1 MSQDTPTQRPGEA
14 ALVLWE
20 RLTGKPV
27 ENLSFGS
34 DVDGFSL
41 YYANKEITEAM
52 KTGDEAIVTL
62 LIRSQVPLYAK
73 AATFPLSE
81 YRSGSERISAML
93 EAMSSLDALFAD
105 SAIGRL
111 HDEYLAYA
119 QGSLAFYRNMD
130 RAALSSETLEF
141 VATQAGSVGLDALHS
156 IDRLTR
162 LMIKDGVPAPAAEA
176 KLGRNIYD
184 INRIEDLLMH
194 AHQIP
199 TGFSLCVIRGQSI
212 ASSYFVM
219 VVRTGTRIL
228 ALTDK
233 GKFEHPLQEQRMQ
246 ARNDR
251 FNAHRIDGSHFPYS
265 LLKIQWMDRGRT
277 ALESEPRN
285 TSMPAVAGLPVLADI
300 SELDDREL
308 LWLQLF
314 IDQCRVRYFDQGK
327 SEPLL
332 ATGSM
337 LNIGHKLADSRDQ
350 LPVLATRQ
358 LDLVTRASKDLTAAW
373 FYQTE
378 PKWETCANP
387 NLWMEDR
394 FAAAVPDECLYIPE
408 TVIQA
413 GQLQIGM
420 DGKGELTL
428 NHGAPEKGLFV
439 AELKSIAMNTLDTP
453 ERIIADAHY
462 TARHNQ
468 VEIIR
473 GLAAADY
480 AQRQT
485 QVQEWFYK
493 AVAKHLPAML
503 DDLLLANHARFRL
516 PRTESGRPMMGVNGT
531 NVRHIGY
538 IYEPPSKQYA
548 PDRRDKVR
556 LEHFI
561 GVTNREAFQWDCY
574 LQPGKHVQANLFIT
588 MSAETIYDIKTLTG
602 LDLADIPPELHSRG
616 LDIYTG
622 NHILSRLDPLSR
634 VRNPWAGL
642 TLRFRLPVNF
652 KAFKA
657 YRAAQGLKTPAIGAL
672 EQWGLDGGKVAH
684 TEGLESAAMR
694 TSGMGVD
701 FEE

>member
-1 MSQDTPTQRPGEA
+1 MSQYTLPQRPGET

-27 ENLSFGS
+27 ESLSFGS
-34 DVDGFSL
+34 DLDGFSL
-41 YYANKEITEAM
+41 YYANKEINAAI

-62 LIRSQVPLYAK
+62 LIRSQMPLYAR

-81 YRSGSERISAML
+81 YRSGSERISTML
-93 EAMSSLDALFAD
+93 EAMSELDALFAD

-111 HDEYLAYA
+111 HDEYLEYA
-119 QGSLAFYRNMD
+119 QGSLAFYRNLD
-130 RAALSSETLEF
+130 RSALSAETLAF
-141 VATQAGSVGLDALHS
+141 VATQAGGVGLDALHS

-162 LMIKDGVPAPAAEA
+162 LMIKDGVPAPAGEA
-176 KLGRNIYD
+176 KLGRKIYD
-184 INRIEDLLMH
+184 IGRIEDLLVH

-199 TGFSLCVIRGQSI
+199 TGFSLCVIRGKSI

-219 VVRTGTRIL
+219 VVRTGSRIL

-233 GKFEHPLQEQRMQ
+233 GKFEHPLQEERMQ

-251 FNAHRIDGSHFPYS
+251 FNAQRIDGSHFPYS

-277 ALESEPRN
+277 ALESEPRATN
-285 TSMPAVAGLPVLADI
+285 LPASAGLPVLADI

-314 IDQCRVRYFDQGK
+314 IDQCRARYFDQGK

-337 LNIGHKLADSRDQ
+337 LSLGHKLAESGDQ
-350 LPVLATRQ
+350 LPALAGRK

-378 PKWETCANP
+378 PQWETCANP

-394 FAAAVPDECLYIPE
+394 FAAAVPAECLYIPE
-408 TVIQA
+408 AVIQA

-420 DGKGELTL
+420 DGQGELTM
-428 NHGAPEKGLFV
+428 NHGEPGKGLFV

-480 AQRQT
+480 AHRQT

-493 AVAKHLPAML
+493 AVAKNLPAIL

-531 NVRHIGY
+531 NMRHIGY
-538 IYEPPSKQYA
+538 IYEPPSKQHA

-561 GVTNREAFQWDCY
+561 GVTNRAAFQWDCY
-574 LQPGKHVQANLFIT
+574 LQPGEHVQANLFIT
-588 MSAETIYDIKTLTG
+588 VSTDTIHDIKVLTG
-602 LDLADIPPELHSRG
+602 LSLADIPAELHSRG

-622 NHILSRLDPLSR
+622 NHILTRLDPLSR
-634 VRNPWAGL
+634 IRNPWAGL
-642 TLRFRLPVNF
+642 TLRFRLPVSF

-657 YRAAQGLKTPAIGAL
+657 YRAAHGLTTPTTGAL
-672 EQWGLDGGKVAH
+672 EQWGLEGGKAAH
-684 TEGLESAAMR
+684 TEGLMC
-694 TSGMGVD
+694 
-701 FEE
+701 

>member
-1 MSQDTPTQRPGEA
+1 MSQDTLPQRPGET

-27 ENLSFGS
+27 ESLSFGS
-34 DVDGFSL
+34 DLDGFSL
-41 YYANKEITEAM
+41 YYANKEINAAI

-62 LIRSQVPLYAK
+62 LIRSQMPLYAR

-81 YRSGSERISAML
+81 YRSGSERISTML
-93 EAMSSLDALFAD
+93 EAMSELDALFAD

-111 HDEYLAYA
+111 HDEYLEYA
-119 QGSLAFYRNMD
+119 QGSLAFYRNLD
-130 RAALSSETLEF
+130 RSALSAETLAF
-141 VATQAGSVGLDALHS
+141 VATQAGGVGLDALHS

-162 LMIKDGVPAPAAEA
+162 LMIKDGVPAPAGEA
-176 KLGRNIYD
+176 KLGRKIYD
-184 INRIEDLLMH
+184 IGRIEDLLVH

-199 TGFSLCVIRGQSI
+199 TGFSLCVIRGKSI

-219 VVRTGTRIL
+219 VVRTGSRIL

-233 GKFEHPLQEQRMQ
+233 GKFEHPLQEERMQ

-251 FNAHRIDGSHFPYS
+251 FNAQRIDGSHFPYS

-277 ALESEPRN
+277 ALESEPRATN
-285 TSMPAVAGLPVLADI
+285 LPAAAGLPVLADI

-314 IDQCRVRYFDQGK
+314 IDQCRARYFDQGK

-337 LNIGHKLADSRDQ
+337 LSLGHKLAESGDQ
-350 LPVLATRQ
+350 LPALAGRK

-378 PKWETCANP
+378 PQWETCANP

-394 FAAAVPDECLYIPE
+394 FAAAVPAECLYIPE

-420 DGKGELTL
+420 DGQGELTM
-428 NHGAPEKGLFV
+428 NHGEPGKGLFV

-480 AQRQT
+480 AHRQT

-493 AVAKHLPAML
+493 AVAKNLPAIL

-531 NVRHIGY
+531 NMRHIGY
-538 IYEPPSKQYA
+538 IYEPPSKQHA

-561 GVTNREAFQWDCY
+561 GVTNRAAFQWDCY
-574 LQPGKHVQANLFIT
+574 LQPGEHVQANLFIT
-588 MSAETIYDIKTLTG
+588 VSTDTIHDIKVLTG
-602 LDLADIPPELHSRG
+602 LSLADIPAELHSRG

-622 NHILSRLDPLSR
+622 NHILTRLDPLSR
-634 VRNPWAGL
+634 IRNPWAGL
-642 TLRFRLPVNF
+642 TLRFRLPVSF

-657 YRAAQGLKTPAIGAL
+657 YRAAHGLTTPTTGAL
-672 EQWGLDGGKVAH
+672 EQWGLEGGKAAH
-684 TEGLESAAMR
+684 TEGLMC
-694 TSGMGVD
+694 
-701 FEE
+701 

>member
-1 MSQDTPTQRPGEA
+1 MSQDTLPQRPGET

-27 ENLSFGS
+27 ESLSFGS
-34 DVDGFSL
+34 DLDGFSL
-41 YYANKEITEAM
+41 YYANKEINAAI

-62 LIRSQVPLYAK
+62 LIRSQMPLYAR

-81 YRSGSERISAML
+81 YRSGSERISTML
-93 EAMSSLDALFAD
+93 EAMSELDSLFAD

-111 HDEYLAYA
+111 HDEYLDYA
-119 QGSLAFYRNMD
+119 QGSLAFYRNLD
-130 RAALSSETLEF
+130 RSALSAETLEF
-141 VATQAGSVGLDALHS
+141 VATQAGGVGLDALHS

-162 LMIKDGVPAPAAEA
+162 LMIKDGVPAPAGEA

-184 INRIEDLLMH
+184 IGRIEDLLVH

-199 TGFSLCVIRGQSI
+199 TGFSLCVIRGKSI

-219 VVRTGTRIL
+219 VVRTGSRIL

-233 GKFEHPLQEQRMQ
+233 GKFEHPLQEERMQ

-251 FNAHRIDGSHFPYS
+251 FNAQRIDGSHFPYS

-277 ALESEPRN
+277 ALESEPRATN
-285 TSMPAVAGLPVLADI
+285 LPAAAGLPVLADI

-314 IDQCRVRYFDQGK
+314 IDQCRARYFDQGM

-337 LNIGHKLADSRDQ
+337 LSLGHKLAESGDQ
-350 LPVLATRQ
+350 LPALAGRK

-378 PKWETCANP
+378 PQWETCANP

-394 FAAAVPDECLYIPE
+394 FAAAVPAECLYIPE

-420 DGKGELTL
+420 DGQGELTM
-428 NHGAPEKGLFV
+428 NHGEPGKGLFV

-480 AQRQT
+480 AHRQT

-493 AVAKHLPAML
+493 AVAKNLPAIL
-503 DDLLLANHARFRL
+503 DDLLLANHARSWM
-516 PRTESGRPMMGVNGT
+516 T
-531 NVRHIGY
+531 Y
-538 IYEPPSKQYA
+538 
-548 PDRRDKVR
+548 
-556 LEHFI
+556 
-561 GVTNREAFQWDCY
+561 C
-574 LQPGKHVQANLFIT
+574 
-588 MSAETIYDIKTLTG
+588 
-602 LDLADIPPELHSRG
+602 
-616 LDIYTG
+616 
-622 NHILSRLDPLSR
+622 
-634 VRNPWAGL
+634 
-642 TLRFRLPVNF
+642 
-652 KAFKA
+652 
-657 YRAAQGLKTPAIGAL
+657 
-672 EQWGLDGGKVAH
+672 
-684 TEGLESAAMR
+684 
-694 TSGMGVD
+694 
-701 FEE
+701 